1 MGYYLNTVKGSM
13 TIQAVF
19 FDMGG
24 TIETFWHNREL
35 RLEATPGIQE
45 RLVSAGIGLQLS
57 NEQLFEVVSAG
68 LEHYH
73 GWRMHSLEELSP
85 RRVWSEYILNGYLVD
100 PIRLASIAEDLML
113 YIDTRYY
120 QREMRPEMPAVLETI
135 RQMGLK
141 IGLISNVCSRGQ
153 VPMNLE
159 KYGIRHYFDPLVLS
173 SEYGRRKPDPA
184 IFHYAARLA
193 NVPTRTCV
201 YVGDRISRDVTGARR
216 AGYRLAIQIRHNFE
230 HGEEDEGKTP
240 DAIIDNMTQLVDIL
254 KAEMKKGAGSAKTG
268 NGVSLKARAF
278 LFDACDIIYHRPQK
292 GFQLNAFL
300 NELGLGAV
308 DSSVSDRKNLEQQA
322 YLGEIDPSQYQES
335 LLRWYGVTQ
344 PEQIERGKTILERE
358 DNAIQ
363 FYEGVGETLK
373 ELKRRGCLLG
383 IVTDTA
389 LPVFVK
395 LGWFEQAG
403 FGDVW
408 DSIVTSR
415 EIGARKPNPIIY
427 QAALGQLG
435 VTAREAVFV
444 GHKASELEGA
454 RAVGMT
460 TIALN
465 YEETAKAD
473 FYINHFSD
481 LLTLPS
487 IASVRVESGR

>member
-1 MGYYLNTVKGSM
+1 M

-24 TIETFWHNREL
+24 TIETFWYTREL

-45 RLVSAGIGLQLS
+45 RLLSAGINLQLS

-68 LEHYH
+68 LERYH
-73 GWRMHSLEELSP
+73 RWRMQSLEELSP
-85 RRVWSEYILNGYLVD
+85 RRVWREYILNGYPVD
-100 PIRLASIAEDLML
+100 SIRLASIAEELML
-113 YIDTRYY
+113 YIETHYY
-120 QREMRPEMPAVLETI
+120 HREMRPEIPGVLETI

-153 VPMNLE
+153 VPTNLE
-159 KYGIRHYFDPLVLS
+159 QYGIHHYFDPLVLS

-193 NVPTRTCV
+193 NAPTRACV

-230 HGEEDEGKTP
+230 HGEEDEGVTP

-254 KAEMKKGAGSAKTG
+254 KVEKDAGSAETG
-268 NGVSLKARAF
+268 KGISLKARAI
-278 LFDACDIIYHRPQK
+278 LFDAGDILYFRPYM
-292 GFQLNAFL
+292 GRRFTAFL
-300 NELGLGAV
+300 KGLTIDTIEDPAA
-308 DSSVSDRKNLEQQA
+308 DKEALRQRA
-322 YLGEIDPSQYQES
+322 YQGEINQDQYREAI
-335 LLRWYGVTQ
+335 LRLYGITQ
-344 PEQIERGKTILERE
+344 PEHIVRGKQILEE
-358 DNAIQ
+358 EENAVQ
-363 FYEGVGETLK
+363 FFDGVKETLNTLK
-373 ELKRRGCLLG
+373 EQGYLLG

-389 LPVFVK
+389 QPVHVK

-408 DSIVTSR
+408 DSIITSR
-415 EIGARKPNPIIY
+415 EIGARKPDPTIY
-427 QAALGQLG
+427 NAALRQLG
-435 VTAREAVFV
+435 VTAQEAVFV

-473 FYINHFSD
+473 FYIAHFSD
-481 LLTLPS
+481 LLTLPLTTP
-487 IASVRVESGR
+487 ARVESGS

>member
-1 MGYYLNTVKGSM
+1 MRYYLNTEKGSM

-45 RLVSAGIGLQLS
+45 RLLSAGIDLQLS

-68 LEHYH
+68 LERYH
-73 GWRMHSLEELSP
+73 RWRMQSLEELSP
-85 RRVWSEYILNGYLVD
+85 RRVWSEYILNGYPVD
-100 PIRLASIAEDLML
+100 PIRLASTAEELML
-113 YIDTRYY
+113 YIDTHYY
-120 QREMRPEMPAVLETI
+120 HREMRPEVPGVLETI

-153 VPMNLE
+153 VPMNL
-159 KYGIRHYFDPLVLS
+159 KQYGIRHYFDPLVLS

-193 NVPTRTCV
+193 NVPTRACV

-230 HGEEDEGKTP
+230 HGEEDEGATP

-254 KAEMKKGAGSAKTG
+254 KAEKGVGSAETG
-268 NGVSLKARAF
+268 NGISLRARAI

-300 NELGLGAV
+300 NELGLGAANT
-308 DSSVSDRKNLEQQA
+308 SASDRKKLEQQA
-322 YLGEIDPSQYQES
+322 YLGEIDRSQYQES

-344 PEQIERGKTILERE
+344 PEHIERGKTILERE

-363 FYEGVGETLK
+363 FFEGVGETLK
-373 ELKRRGCLLG
+373 ELKRRGQLLG
-383 IVTDTA
+383 IVTDTT

-415 EIGARKPNPIIY
+415 EIGARKPDPTIY
-427 QAALGQLG
+427 HAALRQLG

-444 GHKASELEGA
+444 GHKTSELEGA

-473 FYINHFSD
+473 FYITHFSD